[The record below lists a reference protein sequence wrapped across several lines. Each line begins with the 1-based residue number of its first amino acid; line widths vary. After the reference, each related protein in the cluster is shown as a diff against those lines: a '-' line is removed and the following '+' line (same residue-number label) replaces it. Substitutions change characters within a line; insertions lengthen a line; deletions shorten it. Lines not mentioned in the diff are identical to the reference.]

1 MSVFENCIFS
11 LKDYNPSW
19 QYGQEFVN
27 IGDQPCIF
35 LVEPFQTS
43 PQPILHGP
51 NRQQQ
56 TRVFHK
62 WLRLVNVVK
71 NGVEIEQNSPIRIN
85 QWKMERNWN
94 SMVQTPD
101 YYHMTVQNDIDPM
114 TGIIMTD
121 NNSTGFKYRVTYQP
135 GPHWT
140 CTCTHFKTYN
150 NACCKHI
157 NACIDTSIDPQ
168 HFSWLKQSCQFVF
181 KDRIRQYPGLNDIV
195 TKITPAS
202 ATASA
207 TAGTTS
213 KKMVPSFKQWSTR
226 SI

>member
-27 IGDQPCIF
+27 IGDQPRTF

-62 WLRLVNVVK
+62 WLILVHVVR
-71 NGVEIEQNSPIRIN
+71 NGVEIEQNSPVRIN
-85 QWKMERNWN
+85 KWKNIRDWN

-101 YYHMTVQNDIDPM
+101 YYHMSVQNDTDPM
-114 TGIIMTD
+114 TGITMTD

-135 GPHWT
+135 GPQWT
-140 CTCTHFKTYN
+140 CTCTHFKTHN
-150 NACCKHI
+150 KKCCKHI
-157 NACIDTSIDPQ
+157 NACIDASIDPQ
-168 HFSWLKQSCQFVF
+168 CFTWLKQSCQFVF
-181 KDRIRQYPGLNDIV
+181 KDRTRQYPGLNDIV
-195 TKITPAS
+195 TEITPDTVES
-202 ATASA
+202 GSDMDLSSDVEF
-207 TAGTTS
+207 G
-213 KKMVPSFKQWSTR
+213 MVPVFKHWLA
-226 SI
+226 